1 MESALAR
8 FARTTF
14 THDGASKTVFVAGDG
29 PAVIVMHELPG
40 ITPDLLGFALRVVDA
55 GFRAY
60 VPWLFGALD
69 KPESRGLV
77 ARGMVR
83 ACLSRELHVFA
94 ANRSSPLADW
104 LRALARH
111 AHAECGGRAVGAV
124 GMCIT
129 GNFALALAVDPWVAA
144 PVLSQPALPWAAP
157 WPPALRR
164 RQDALHLDDAQL
176 ATLRARTRAGLRILA
191 MRFAEDW
198 TCPAAR
204 FARLRA
210 AFGDAIETI
219 EIERDAGTRTHGGMR
234 HAVLTLDLVDR
245 PGEPTH
251 AALTR
256 VLAFLAERL
265 KPVEERL

>member
-1 MESALAR
+1 MEPGSELAR
-8 FARTTF
+8 FARTAF
-14 THDGASKTVFVAGDG
+14 THDGTTKTVLAAGAG

-40 ITPDLLGFALRVVDA
+40 ITPDLLRFALRVVDT
-55 GFRAY
+55 GFRVY

-69 KPESRGLV
+69 KPESRSLV
-77 ARGMVR
+77 AQGMVR
-83 ACLSRELHVFA
+83 ACLTRELHVFA
-94 ANRSSPLADW
+94 ANRSSPIADW
-104 LRALARH
+104 LRALARQ
-111 AHAECGGRAVGAV
+111 AHAECGGRGVGAV

-129 GNFALALAVDPWVAA
+129 GNFALALAVDPWVEA

-157 WPPALRR
+157 WPPFLRR
-164 RQDALHLDDAQL
+164 RQAGLHLDAAEL
-176 ATLRARTRAGLRILA
+176 AALKQRTRAGLRVLA

-210 AFGDAIETI
+210 ELGDAIETI
-219 EIERDAGTRTHGGMR
+219 EIGRDAGARTHSGMR

-251 AALTR
+251 AALAR

-265 KPVEERL
+265 KP